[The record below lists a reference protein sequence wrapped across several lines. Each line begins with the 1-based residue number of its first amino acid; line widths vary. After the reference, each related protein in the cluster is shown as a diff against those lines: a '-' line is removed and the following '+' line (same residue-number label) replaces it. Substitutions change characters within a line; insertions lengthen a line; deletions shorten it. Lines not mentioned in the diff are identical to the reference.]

1 MIYFAD
7 TSALVKRYVNEVGS
21 EYVRTLVA
29 AADIILYQSFLTPL
43 EITSTFYRRHRMNEL
58 STEGLTLVL
67 QAYTVHSHKEY
78 ALIPYS
84 EDLMNKAATLIAR
97 HPLRTLDAIQLA
109 AALGLRTSLPG
120 DAPPFT
126 FLSADDRLVAV
137 ARREHLLA
145 ENPNDHS

>member
-7 TSALVKRYVNEVGS
+7 TSALVKRYIDEVGS
-21 EYVRTLVA
+21 GYVRSLLVA
-29 AADIILYQSFLTPL
+29 PDHIFYQSFLTPL
-43 EITSTFYRRHRMNEL
+43 EITSTFYRQHRTHAL
-58 STEGLTLVL
+58 SAEELTLVL
-67 QAYTVHSHKEY
+67 QAYTTHSHEEY

-84 EDLMNKAATLIAR
+84 EDLMNTAAALIAR

-109 AALGLRTSLPG
+109 AALSLRAALPAG
-120 DAPPFT
+120 APPII
-126 FLSADDRLVAV
+126 FLSADDRLMAV